1 MVWPRSRSE
10 SAARQR
16 KSACTLIASLT
27 APARNRI
34 AVALTIRWSP
44 TSSCRVGLA
53 RPDPLFLGVDVNE
66 NGALIE
72 YRSRPS
78 RLLLP
83 LDQRVKAVFGK
94 PPLCLRFGSR
104 PSNWPYTWPKPCAL
118 KNDPMIC
125 WKLPPVD
132 TQAREV
138 AAPGSGLSSSADRR
152 SSLIPTWLAAPDSVT
167 L

>member
-1 MVWPRSRSE
+1 MKCYGLAEIAFRERGTTTEKRLHAHRIINCTGSE
-10 SAARQR
+10 SDCR
-16 KSACTLIASLT
+16 
-27 APARNRI
+27 RI
-34 AVALTIRWSP
+34 DDS
-44 TSSCRVGLA
+44 RVGLA

-152 SSLIPTWLAAPDSVT
+152 SSLMPTWLAAPDSVT